1 MVSLGFLDVFDASIN
16 HLQRQFK
23 KKQQQQSHL
32 VGKETTHQENAIL
45 ATQKVKQ
52 VAVDVH
58 KLYPQKTSNP
68 VAYKKCYSITFLYVF
83 QVSVNHRLLRCVAL
97 KHRDK
102 WKNPW
107 NTSYIYHQGI

>member
-1 MVSLGFLDVFDASIN
+1 MVSLGFLGVFDSSTK
-16 HLQRQFK
+16 HLQRHLK

-58 KLYPQKTSNP
+58 KPYP
-68 VAYKKCYSITFLYVF
+68 
-83 QVSVNHRLLRCVAL
+83 
-97 KHRDK
+97 
-102 WKNPW
+102 
-107 NTSYIYHQGI
+107 